1 MGSIM
6 SLAWLEETVASFF
19 CKIFLISTIAFRRFL
34 GLGSLSSFNNSYL
47 SALQNQP
54 TGAVSHRQ
62 SSMPSTRSHYK
73 DPFQ

>member
-1 MGSIM
+1 MRQRHLTMTFSDNNLTSNVGIPS
-6 SLAWLEETVASFF
+6 ST
-19 CKIFLISTIAFRRFL
+19 LISPRVIL
-34 GLGSLSSFNNSYL
+34 DGSFNNSYL